1 MKNRPFIICHMM
13 TSVDGRIDCDMTEQ
27 LGDDEAYYASLAS
40 LMCPTQLMG
49 RQTMQT
55 HYTDGTLFSAEDKT
69 PVGCESIH
77 VTESQNGY
85 SVVVDTHGTLNIS
98 GPVVD
103 DRPLL
108 VVMSEDAP
116 TAYAE
121 DLTKKGVNWIASGKN
136 AINLP
141 RVMEILADDCGVERL
156 VVVGGGNINGS
167 MLREGLIDEVS
178 LIVGAGVD
186 GRKGMTAVFDG
197 LSHEDWRLTRLRLQ
211 GVTRVGSESVWLRY
225 DVERPKP
232 TKRAK

>member
-1 MKNRPFIICHMM
+1 MKNRPFTICHMM

-27 LGDDEAYYASLAS
+27 LGDDDAYYTSLAS

-49 RQTMQT
+49 RQTMMT
-55 HYTDGTLFSAEDKT
+55 HYTDGTPFTTEDKT
-69 PVGCESIH
+69 PVGCETIH
-77 VTESQNGY
+77 VTESPNGY

-98 GPVVD
+98 SPTVD
-103 DRPLL
+103 DKPLL

-116 TAYAE
+116 AAYAD

-141 RVMEILADDCGVERL
+141 RAMEILADDCGVERL

-167 MLREGLIDEVS
+167 MLREGLLDEVS
-178 LIVGAGVD
+178 LIVGAGID

-197 LSHEDWRLTRLRLQ
+197 LSHEDWKLTKLRLQ
-211 GVTRVGSESVWLRY
+211 GVTRVGTESVWLRY
-225 DVERPKP
+225 DVERAKP
-232 TKRAK
+232 SRKR